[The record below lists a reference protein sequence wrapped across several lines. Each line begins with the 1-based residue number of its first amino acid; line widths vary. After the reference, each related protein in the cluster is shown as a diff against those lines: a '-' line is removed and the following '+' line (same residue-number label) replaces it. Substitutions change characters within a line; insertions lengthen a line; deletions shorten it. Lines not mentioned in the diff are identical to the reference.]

1 MSARATFPVKFARL
15 GIAVSLAVLLAA
27 VGFRLISRRSHPVR
41 AVSENA
47 APETRTIDRK
57 EGIRHREYKDGKVW
71 DDLRADRFFLGE
83 DGLNHLEGSVEILD
97 HGRAE
102 GRETRISADRV
113 AYNKEM
119 LLFKISGR
127 VKVTAE
133 DLTFESDSIKYDK
146 TAGLYRTDQGGAF
159 TSDRLAGSGR
169 TFVYDEKRN
178 DIGLSGGF
186 LFETSAGPPTSGAAR
201 ITGDSLVYSRGEKT
215 GRAEGRAR
223 LSSADGD
230 GASEVLR
237 FQLSDDGRTFDSMT
251 FEKGAKC
258 VFGGPAGRPGRRAI
272 EAATVRV
279 LSFPGSS
286 RVSVVDAEGGCRM
299 SLAAPPEPGGRIEAA
314 ALRLSLG
321 RGGELESWTA
331 SGDVRMSM
339 EGKTGDERD
348 LQGESVTYSGKPG
361 LLTVQAGEGGTARLE
376 SAESRTEAP
385 AISLETGTGN
395 AVASGGVRCL
405 MKPRPDA
412 APVGFFSKDA
422 SLFVTCRSLKSFGD
436 EHRLRF
442 EGQVRLWQD
451 NRAIQ
456 ANELDVL
463 ESSGEVRARG
473 GVTAGFP
480 FRGRSP
486 SEDSRIEIGGGE
498 MAYSPADR
506 IATFRGGSLVR
517 TQDFQLVAGTVAV
530 RLMEGKKEVQSLI
543 AGGSVVVSHGLYE
556 GRGGEAVYDPGAE
569 TVVLTGNPVL
579 VEKGK
584 GSSRGDKLTFR
595 LGDDKI
601 LIENKGQGRSI
612 TVVKS

>member
-1 MSARATFPVKFARL
+1 MSARATFPVRFARL

-27 VGFRLISRRSHPVR
+27 VGFRLISRRPQSVR
-41 AVSENA
+41 PVSENA

-113 AYNKEM
+113 AYDKEM
-119 LLFKISGR
+119 VLFKISGR

-133 DLTFESDSIKYDK
+133 DLTFESDSIEYDK
-146 TAGLYRTDQGGAF
+146 RAGLYRTDQGGAF
-159 TSDRLAGSGR
+159 TSDRLVGSGR

-178 DIGLSGGF
+178 ELRLSEGF
-186 LFETSAGPPTSGAAR
+186 RFETSAVPPTSGAAR
-201 ITGDSLVYSRGEKT
+201 ITGDSLVYARSEKT

-230 GASEVLR
+230 GTSEVLR
-237 FQLSDDGRTFDSMT
+237 FQLSGDERNFDSMT
-251 FEKGAKC
+251 FEKDAKC
-258 VFGGPAGRPGRRAI
+258 VFGGPAGQPGRRVI
-272 EAATVRV
+272 EAAMVRV

-286 RVSVVDAEGGCRM
+286 RVSLVEAEGSCRM
-299 SLAAPPEPGGRIEAA
+299 SLAAPPEPGARVEAA
-314 ALRLSLG
+314 GLRLSLG
-321 RGGELESWTA
+321 REGGLGGWTA
-331 SGDVRMSM
+331 SGDVRMST
-339 EGKTGDERD
+339 EGKPGDERD
-348 LQGESVTYSGKPG
+348 LQGESVTYSGQSG
-361 LLTVQAGEGGTARLE
+361 LLTVQAGEGGTAWLE
-376 SAESRTEAP
+376 SAGSRIEAP
-385 AISLETGTGN
+385 AISLETGPGN
-395 AVASGGVRCL
+395 ALASGGVQCL
-405 MKPRPDA
+405 LKPRPDA

-436 EHRLRF
+436 ERRLRF

-451 NRAIQ
+451 NGAIQ
-456 ANELDVL
+456 ADALEVL
-463 ESSGEVRARG
+463 ESSGELRARG
-473 GVTAGFP
+473 GVIAGFP

-486 SEDSRIEIGGGE
+486 SEESRIEIGGKE

-506 IATFRGGSLVR
+506 TAAFRGGSLVR
-517 TQDFQLVAGTVAV
+517 TQDFQLVAGTVSV
-530 RLMEGKKEVQSLI
+530 RLMEGKKEVERLI

-556 GRGGEAVYDPGAE
+556 GRGGEAVYDPGAG
-569 TVVLTGNPVL
+569 TVVLTGSPVL

-584 GSSRGDKLTFR
+584 GASRGDKLTFR